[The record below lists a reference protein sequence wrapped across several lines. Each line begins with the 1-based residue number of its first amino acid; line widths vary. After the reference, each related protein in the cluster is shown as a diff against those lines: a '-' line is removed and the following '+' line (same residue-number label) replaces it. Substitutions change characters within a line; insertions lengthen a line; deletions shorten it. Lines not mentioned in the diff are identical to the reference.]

1 MKKLIL
7 ITCLSFIAIVSA
19 SDKYPHIS
27 SHFPTESLFRKR
39 CEGDHV
45 SLSDNKEQITE
56 ICGKYNSLP
65 FLLINKMHRSM
76 PPFLIQVIEK
86 KSNGRPSIKVF
97 ESATSADGILAKRE
111 WIQENF
117 LIKQNIDIFHND
129 LDIVLKSLNLS
140 EQDRRKE
147 IDLMIG
153 YTLMSAEDE

>member
-1 MKKLIL
+1 MKKLIA
-7 ITCLSFIAIVSA
+7 ITSLSFIAIVSA

-27 SHFPTESLFRKR
+27 RHFPTRSSFRKQ
-39 CEGDHV
+39 CEGDQV

-65 FLLINKMHRSM
+65 SFLINEMHRHM
-76 PPFLIQVIEK
+76 PPFSIQVIEK
-86 KSNGRPSIKVF
+86 NSNRRPSIKVF

-117 LIKQNIDIFHND
+117 LNKQNMDIFHKD
-129 LDIVLKSLNLS
+129 LDVVLKSLNLS

-153 YTLMSAEDE
+153 YTLMSAEGE